1 MMDCSQFIQYIRNP
15 ESIKEDNA
23 SSLTKLCHDYPYCS
37 SLFKLNL
44 KALKKANSEHYNQT
58 LKLTA
63 ALSPNRAMLFEYI
76 IHDKANN
83 YTNNLT
89 KKEADDPE
97 LLDIG
102 RPLEFDKNEYHSFT
116 EWLKMTQPKPIRRSN
131 PSNEK
136 LKIENLN
143 PIEKTDKIVNFI
155 NLNSAKQ
162 RPKKEFFS
170 PNQMAQESI
179 EENNNLMTETL
190 ARVYLE
196 QGHYDKAIAA
206 YEIISLKYPQ
216 KSGLF
221 ADQIKAIKKLK
232 S

>member
-1 MMDCSQFIQYIRNP
+1 
-15 ESIKEDNA
+15 
-23 SSLTKLCHDYPYCS
+23 
-37 SLFKLNL
+37 
-44 KALKKANSEHYNQT
+44 
-58 LKLTA
+58 
-63 ALSPNRAMLFEYI
+63 
-76 IHDKANN
+76 
-83 YTNNLT
+83 
-89 KKEADDPE
+89 
-97 LLDIG
+97 
-102 RPLEFDKNEYHSFT
+102 
-116 EWLKMTQPKPIRRSN
+116 MTQPKPINRSTT
-131 PSNEK
+131 SHEK
-136 LKIENLN
+136 SKIKNLN
-143 PIEKTDKIVNFI
+143 PIEKTDEIVKFI
-155 NLNSAKQ
+155 NQNRSKE

-196 QGHYDKAIAA
+196 QGYYDKAIAA

>member
-1 MMDCSQFIQYIRNP
+1 MMDRSQFIQHIRNP
-15 ESIKEDNA
+15 ESIDTD
-23 SSLTKLCHDYPYCS
+23 SVRSLTKLCEDYPYCS
-37 SLFKLNL
+37 SLFKLSL
-44 KALKKANSEHYNQT
+44 KALKKVNSVHYNQT

-76 IHDKANN
+76 VHDKAND
-83 YTNNLT
+83 YIDNLT
-89 KKEADDPE
+89 KKDTDESE
-97 LLDIG
+97 LLNIG
-102 RPLEFDKNEYHSFT
+102 KPLEFDKNEYHSFT
-116 EWLKMTQPKPIRRSN
+116 EWLKMTQPKPINRSTT
-131 PSNEK
+131 SHEK
-136 LKIENLN
+136 SKIKNLN
-143 PIEKTDKIVNFI
+143 PIEKTDEIVKFI
-155 NLNSAKQ
+155 NQNRSKE

-196 QGHYDKAIAA
+196 QGYYDKAIAA